1 MKPASKK
8 RTHGAPIPLMDAERG
23 FALPVSPKS
32 PPGTVAMMLMLVAV
46 AAGMYDASIPLP
58 PPPMWPE
65 EGFKAG
71 CIHASEH
78 VDFWLECILPNST
91 MSEKQ
96 RAMVTSVLKNGVQ
109 WTDMRRTSGDT
120 VGSLPSKAMP
130 NHLIRG
136 ERADGSMSLHDWI
149 TGELEKY
156 ERIGAIRRPGGG
168 TVSGET

>member
-1 MKPASKK
+1 
-8 RTHGAPIPLMDAERG
+8 
-23 FALPVSPKS
+23 
-32 PPGTVAMMLMLVAV
+32 
-46 AAGMYDASIPLP
+46 
-58 PPPMWPE
+58 MWPE

-78 VDFWLECILPNST
+78 VDFWLEYILPNST